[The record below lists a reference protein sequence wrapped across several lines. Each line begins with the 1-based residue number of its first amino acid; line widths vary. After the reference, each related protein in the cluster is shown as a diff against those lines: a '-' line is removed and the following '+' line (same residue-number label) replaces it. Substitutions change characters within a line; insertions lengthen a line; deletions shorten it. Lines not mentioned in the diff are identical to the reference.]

1 MTNQMIVFMKRC
13 ELMDAGIIGTTGRS
27 VTIETEEGTKV
38 LEEPEEIYTV
48 LEWNKKGFQVMK
60 GETHIAE
67 CVIWKKDKGGRN
79 AENPEESEEETENT
93 RQRNSRNGR
102 RRKNN
107 GFYLG
112 KAYFFKASQ
121 VKPKE

>member
-1 MTNQMIVFMKRC
+1 MTNKMIVWMERVR
-13 ELMDAGIIGTTGRS
+13 LMDEGIIGGTGRT
-27 VTIETEEGTKV
+27 VEIETEDGVKTF
-38 LEEPEEIYTV
+38 EEPEEIFTV

-79 AENPEESEEETENT
+79 AENPEESEEEAENT

>member
-1 MTNQMIVFMKRC
+1 MTNRMIVFMKRC

-38 LEEPEEIYTV
+38 FEEPEEIFTV

-79 AENPEESEEETENT
+79 AENLEESEEAENT

>member
-1 MTNQMIVFMKRC
+1 MTNRMIVFMERC
-13 ELMDAGIIGTTGRS
+13 KLMEDGIIGGTGRF
-27 VTIETEEGTKV
+27 VEIETDEGTKT

-48 LEWNKKGFQVMK
+48 LEWNKKGFQVIK

-79 AENPEESEEETENT
+79 AENPEESEEEAENT

>member
-27 VTIETEEGTKV
+27 VTIETEEGAKV
-38 LEEPEEIYTV
+38 LEEPEEIFTV
-48 LEWNKKGFQVMK
+48 MEWNKKGFQVMK

-79 AENPEESEEETENT
+79 AENPEESEEEAENT

>member
-1 MTNQMIVFMKRC
+1 MTNRMIVFMKRC

-79 AENPEESEEETENT
+79 TENPEESEEEAENT